1 MDKIIAYKLNF
12 DTPLHIAA
20 HGVGYEKTGEMI
32 HSDTLFSAMMS
43 LWNHFYAD
51 EVQAMCESPPFLI
64 SSAFPF
70 RGETYFFPRPMKR
83 IGKEKDGDDD
93 PKKGKKLKKVKFISK
108 SLFKRMLNDENL
120 DFDESHTFQNG
131 SFWSDKAESKDSRV
145 FGVREIPRVRV
156 DRENCASDIFYFSE
170 VVFEKDAGLFFLARF
185 REKEIQPRFEA
196 ILRLLGDE
204 GIGGDKRVGKGLFS
218 MESDKKFEISFPQKA
233 DGFLTLSLYYPTE
246 TEFGEILDNASY
258 NLVSRR
264 GWLHSPGA
272 MSLRR
277 REVKMFTEG
286 SVFNAIDGQAF
297 YGASPCVLEKTG
309 WAKLDHNIYRYGF
322 AFDLPI
328 VREVKNERT

>member
-1 MDKIIAYKLNF
+1 MDKIIAYKLKF
-12 DTPLHIAA
+12 DTPLHIWS
-20 HGVGYEKTGEMI
+20 HGVGYEETGEMI

-43 LWNHFYAD
+43 LWNHFYDD
-51 EVQAMCESPPFLI
+51 EIPAICRTPPFLI

-70 RGETYFFPRPMKR
+70 KGETYFFPRPMVK
-83 IGKEKDGDDD
+83 IIMEGEDD
-93 PKKGKKLKKVKFISK
+93 PKIGKKLKKVKFISK
-108 SLFKRMLNDENL
+108 RVFESLLNGNKVDFK
-120 DFDESHTFQNG
+120 ESDIFQNG

-145 FGVREIPRVRV
+145 FSVLEIPRVRV
-156 DRENCASDIFYFSE
+156 DRETSASDIFYFSE
-170 VVFEKDAGLFFLARF
+170 VIFEKDSGLFFLARF
-185 REKEIQPRFEA
+185 REKEIQPKFEA

-218 MESDKKFEISFPQKA
+218 MENDKNFKISFPQKSDA
-233 DGFLTLSLYYPTE
+233 FITLSLYYPTE

-286 SVFNAIDGQAF
+286 SVFTAIGKLV
-297 YGASPCVLEKTG
+297 YGASPCVLEVNPE
-309 WAKLDHNIYRYGF
+309 LPRLNHNIYRYGF

-328 VREVKNERT
+328 IREVKNERT